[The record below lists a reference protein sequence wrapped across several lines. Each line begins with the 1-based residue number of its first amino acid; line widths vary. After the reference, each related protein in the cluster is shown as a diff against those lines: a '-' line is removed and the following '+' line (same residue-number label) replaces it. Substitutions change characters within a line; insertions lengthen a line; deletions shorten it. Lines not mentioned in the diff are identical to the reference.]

1 MNPVDR
7 TSNIPYYV
15 QVMETLR
22 KEIREGTHKPMDP
35 LPGEQELC
43 RLLGVSRTVIR
54 QALKELEI
62 ERLIVREKGKGTFI
76 AEPKIAESL
85 VQKLTGFYQDM
96 EARGYTPVTQVL
108 KMVVSPAEPTVAAY
122 LDREPGTPVVEI
134 DRLRFVHGEPI
145 VHVVTYLVSDLCP
158 GIVEED
164 LTRQSLYRVLEQKY
178 GLVIERGRR
187 TIEAVVAN
195 DREAELFQ
203 IRKGDPLILLNSV
216 GYLKGRKPIEY
227 YRALHRGDR
236 TRFEVELVRMHE
248 GGRLDLED
256 VPSSAGLVD

>member
-1 MNPVDR
+1 
-7 TSNIPYYV
+7 
-15 QVMETLR
+15 
-22 KEIREGTHKPMDP
+22 
-35 LPGEQELC
+35 
-43 RLLGVSRTVIR
+43 
-54 QALKELEI
+54 LEI

-145 VHVVTYLVSDLCP
+145 VYVVTYLVS
-158 GIVEED
+158 
-164 LTRQSLYRVLEQKY
+164 

-256 VPSSAGLVD
+256 VPSSTGLVD